1 MGAIAN
7 DMTKL
12 KHDIAVLRQQR
23 QEILKKI
30 RNQSLEL
37 SAQVNQ
43 SMQQVKNQR
52 LSKSGREARDR
63 LQYVTTLASD
73 VSRMLRHFQQQ
84 RVEGSR
90 ARTTDRAEYL
100 ANMREGIHQQLNQ
113 FRQFRLNEEAKRH
126 QSGAYKHKPV
136 PHKASVSRQENITK
150 DYIAEQLKQEVTEA
164 RDQLQE
170 ELATTKSILTG
181 VADNVRNTLQ
191 SATEDVNAEPA
202 ESARRSQSST
212 IRNKKNNKPETE

>member
-1 MGAIAN
+1 MGVIAK

-12 KHDIAVLRQQR
+12 KHDIAVQRQQR

-37 SAQVNQ
+37 SAQVNR
-43 SMQQVKNQR
+43 SMQQIKDQR

-73 VSRMLRHFQQQ
+73 VSRMLRYFQQQ
-84 RVEGSR
+84 RVDSSR
-90 ARTTDRAEYL
+90 ARATDRAEYL
-100 ANMREGIHQQLNQ
+100 TNMREGIHQQLNH
-113 FRQFRLNEEAKRH
+113 FRQFRLNEEEKRH
-126 QSGAYKHKPV
+126 QSSVYKDKPV
-136 PHKASVSRQENITK
+136 QHKASVSPQENITK

-164 RDQLQE
+164 RDQLQD

-191 SATEDVNAEPA
+191 STAADVNATPA
-202 ESARRSQSST
+202 ESTRRTQSST
-212 IRNKKNNKPETE
+212 SRNKKNNKPETE